1 MDTCK
6 RCRIQVDT
14 SLTHCPVCGSFVHQ
28 VSENDK
34 QILYPTPN
42 YNQIEKQ
49 TAKTMHAFFAF
60 PLLLALL
67 LTFMIDLALIAT
79 ELGTTF
85 LMTLIVFYVWIL
97 IYKTIYNRQGAG
109 YVILWQLFGLS
120 TVTIFLGLVY
130 QQSFDSWPL
139 QFVVPILI
147 SISNLVFFILA
158 TIMRKTDV
166 ILFQMLIT
174 SLIGIVQFSF
184 MVWLF
189 ESIVFVPSLITLI
202 TSLISLTALLTYLR
216 PKIFNYLQRWL
227 HI

>member
-1 MDTCK
+1 
-6 RCRIQVDT
+6 
-14 SLTHCPVCGSFVHQ
+14 

-42 YNQIEKQ
+42 YSQIDKQ

-67 LTFMIDLALIAT
+67 LTLMIDLALIAS

-85 LMTLIVFYVWIL
+85 LMTCIVFYVWIL
-97 IYKTIYNRQGAG
+97 IYKTIFNRQGIG

-120 TVTIFLGLVY
+120 IVTIFLAFVNE
-130 QQSFDSWPL
+130 QTFDAWPL

-147 SISNLVFFILA
+147 SMSNLIFFVFA
-158 TIMRKTDV
+158 SIMRKTDV
-166 ILFQMLIT
+166 ILFQMFVS
-174 SLIGIVQFSF
+174 SLMGIIQFSL
-184 MVWLF
+184 MVWLI
-189 ESIVFVPSLITLI
+189 ESPIFVPSLIALI
-202 TSLISLTALLTYLR
+202 TSLVSLTALLTYLR
-216 PKIFNYLQRWL
+216 PKLFNYLQRWL

>member
-1 MDTCK
+1 METCK
-6 RCRIQVDT
+6 RCHIQVDN
-14 SLTHCPVCGSFVHQ
+14 SLTHCPVCGGFVHQ

-42 YNQIEKQ
+42 YSQIDKQ

-67 LTFMIDLALIAT
+67 LTLMIDLALIAS

-85 LMTLIVFYVWIL
+85 LMTCIVFYVWIL
-97 IYKTIYNRQGAG
+97 IYKTIFNRQGIG

-120 TVTIFLGLVY
+120 IVTIFLAFVNE
-130 QQSFDSWPL
+130 QTFDAWPL

-147 SISNLVFFILA
+147 SMSNLIFFVFA
-158 TIMRKTDV
+158 SIMRKTDV
-166 ILFQMLIT
+166 ILFQMFVS
-174 SLIGIVQFSF
+174 SLMGIIQFSL
-184 MVWLF
+184 MVWLI
-189 ESIVFVPSLITLI
+189 ESPIFVPSLIALI
-202 TSLISLTALLTYLR
+202 TSLVSLTALLTYLR
-216 PKIFNYLQRWL
+216 PKLFNYLQRWL

>member
-1 MDTCK
+1 
-6 RCRIQVDT
+6 VDT

-130 QQSFDSWPL
+130 QQSFNSWPL

>member
-1 MDTCK
+1 VNTCK
-6 RCRIQVDT
+6 RCHIHVDS
-14 SLTHCPVCGSFVHQ
+14 SLTHCPVCGSFVQQ

-42 YNQIEKQ
+42 YKQIDKQ
-49 TAKTMHAFFAF
+49 SAKTMHAFFAF

-67 LTFMIDLALIAT
+67 MTLMIDLALIAS

-85 LMTLIVFYVWIL
+85 LMTFIVFYVWIL
-97 IYKTIYNRQGAG
+97 IYKTIYNRQGVG

-120 TVTIFLGLVY
+120 IITILLAYVN
-130 QQSFDSWPL
+130 QQTFDSWPL
-139 QFVVPILI
+139 QYVVPILI
-147 SISNLVFFILA
+147 SVSNLIFFILA

-166 ILFQMLIT
+166 ILFQMLIS
-174 SLIGIVQFSF
+174 SLIGIVQFSV

-189 ESIVFVPSLITLI
+189 ESTIFVPSLIAGI
-202 TSLISLTALLTYLR
+202 TSLLSLTALSTYLG
-216 PKIFNYLQRWL
+216 PKFISYLQRWL

>member
-1 MDTCK
+1 METCK
-6 RCRIQVDT
+6 RCHIQVDS
-14 SLTHCPVCGSFVHQ
+14 SLTHCPVCGGFVHQ

-49 TAKTMHAFFAF
+49 TASTMHAFFAF

-67 LTFMIDLALIAT
+67 LTLIIDLALIAS

-85 LMTLIVFYVWIL
+85 LMTFIVFYMWIL
-97 IYKTIYNRQGAG
+97 IYKTIYNRNGIG
-109 YVILWQLFGLS
+109 YLILWQLFGLS
-120 TVTIFLGLVY
+120 IITTLLAFVN
-130 QQSFDSWPL
+130 QQTFDAWPL
-139 QFVVPILI
+139 QYVVPILI
-147 SISNLVFFILA
+147 STSNLLFFILA

-166 ILFQMLIT
+166 ILFQMLVSSIV
-174 SLIGIVQFSF
+174 GIVQFSL

-189 ESIVFVPSLITLI
+189 ASSVFVPSLIALI

-216 PKIFNYLQRWL
+216 PKFWYYLQRWL

>member
-1 MDTCK
+1 METCK
-6 RCRIQVDT
+6 RCHIQVDN
-14 SLTHCPVCGSFVHQ
+14 SLTHCPVCGGFVHQ

-42 YNQIEKQ
+42 YSQIDKQ

-67 LTFMIDLALIAT
+67 LTLMIDLALIAS

-85 LMTLIVFYVWIL
+85 LMTCIVFYVWIL
-97 IYKTIYNRQGAG
+97 IYKTIFNRQGIG

-120 TVTIFLGLVY
+120 IVTIFLAFVN
-130 QQSFDSWPL
+130 QQTFDAWPL

-147 SISNLVFFILA
+147 SMSNLLFFVFA
-158 TIMRKTDV
+158 SIMRKTDV
-166 ILFQMLIT
+166 ILFQMFVS
-174 SLIGIVQFSF
+174 SLMGIIQFSL
-184 MVWLF
+184 MVWLI
-189 ESIVFVPSLITLI
+189 ESTIFVPSLIALI
-202 TSLISLTALLTYLR
+202 TSLVSLTALLTYLR
-216 PKIFNYLQRWL
+216 PKLFNYLQRWL

>member
-1 MDTCK
+1 
-6 RCRIQVDT
+6 VDT

-28 VSENDK
+28 VSESDK

>member
-1 MDTCK
+1 
-6 RCRIQVDT
+6 
-14 SLTHCPVCGSFVHQ
+14 

-49 TAKTMHAFFAF
+49 TATTMHAFFAF

-67 LTFMIDLALIAT
+67 LTLMIDLALIAS

-85 LMTLIVFYVWIL
+85 LMTSIVFYMWIL
-97 IYKTIYNRQGAG
+97 IYKTIFNRNGIG

-120 TVTIFLGLVY
+120 TITILLAFVN
-130 QQSFDSWPL
+130 QQTLDAWPL
-139 QFVVPILI
+139 QYVVPILI
-147 SISNLVFFILA
+147 STSNLLFFILA
-158 TIMRKTDV
+158 TITRKTDV
-166 ILFQMLIT
+166 ILFQMLVS
-174 SLIGIVQFSF
+174 SLIGLAQFSV

-189 ESIVFVPSLITLI
+189 ASSVFVPSLIALI

-216 PKIFNYLQRWL
+216 PKFFNYLQRWL

>member
-1 MDTCK
+1 
-6 RCRIQVDT
+6 
-14 SLTHCPVCGSFVHQ
+14 

-42 YNQIEKQ
+42 YSQIDKQ

-67 LTFMIDLALIAT
+67 LTLMIDLALIAS

-85 LMTLIVFYVWIL
+85 LMTCIVFYVWIL
-97 IYKTIYNRQGAG
+97 IYKTIFNRQGIG

-120 TVTIFLGLVY
+120 IVTIFLAFVN
-130 QQSFDSWPL
+130 QQTFDAWPL

-147 SISNLVFFILA
+147 SMSNLLFFVFA
-158 TIMRKTDV
+158 SIMRKTDV
-166 ILFQMLIT
+166 ILFQMFVS
-174 SLIGIVQFSF
+174 SLMGIIQFSL
-184 MVWLF
+184 MVWLI
-189 ESIVFVPSLITLI
+189 ESTIFVPSLIALI
-202 TSLISLTALLTYLR
+202 TSLVSLTALLTYLR
-216 PKIFNYLQRWL
+216 PKLFNYLQRWL

>member
-1 MDTCK
+1 
-6 RCRIQVDT
+6 VDT

>member
-6 RCRIQVDT
+6 RCRIQVDN

-97 IYKTIYNRQGAG
+97 IYKTIYNRHGVG

-130 QQSFDSWPL
+130 QQTFDSWPL
-139 QFVVPILI
+139 QYVVPILI

-166 ILFQMLIT
+166 ILFQMFST
-174 SLIGIVQFSF
+174 SLIGIFQFSF

-189 ESIVFVPSLITLI
+189 ESIVFVPSLIALI

-216 PKIFNYLQRWL
+216 PKFLNYLQRWL

>member
-158 TIMRKTDV
+158 TVMRKTDV
-166 ILFQMLIT
+166 ILFQMMIT

-216 PKIFNYLQRWL
+216 PKFFNYLQRWL

>member
-1 MDTCK
+1 METCQ
-6 RCRIQVDT
+6 RCHIQVDS
-14 SLTHCPVCGSFVHQ
+14 SLTHCPVCGGFVHQ

-34 QILYPTPN
+34 QILYLTPN

-49 TAKTMHAFFAF
+49 TASIMHAFFAF

-67 LTFMIDLALIAT
+67 LTLIIDLALIAS

-85 LMTLIVFYVWIL
+85 LMTFIVFYMWIL
-97 IYKTIYNRQGAG
+97 IYKSIYNRNGIG

-120 TVTIFLGLVY
+120 IITTLLAFVN
-130 QQSFDSWPL
+130 QQTFDAWPL
-139 QFVVPILI
+139 QYVVPILI
-147 SISNLVFFILA
+147 STSNLLFFILA

-166 ILFQMLIT
+166 ILFQMLVSSIVG
-174 SLIGIVQFSF
+174 LVQFSV

-189 ESIVFVPSLITLI
+189 ASSVFVPSLIALI

-216 PKIFNYLQRWL
+216 PKFWQYLQRWL

>member
-1 MDTCK
+1 VETCQ
-6 RCRIQVDT
+6 RCHIQVDS

-49 TAKTMHAFFAF
+49 TATTMHGFFAF

-67 LTFMIDLALIAT
+67 LTLMIDLALIAS

-85 LMTLIVFYVWIL
+85 LMTFIVFYMWIL
-97 IYKTIYNRQGAG
+97 IYKTIFNRNGIG
-109 YVILWQLFGLS
+109 YSILWQLFGLS
-120 TVTIFLGLVY
+120 TITILLAFVN
-130 QQSFDSWPL
+130 QQTLDTWPL
-139 QFVVPILI
+139 QYVVPILI
-147 SISNLVFFILA
+147 SISNLLFFILA
-158 TIMRKTDV
+158 TISRKTDV
-166 ILFQMLIT
+166 ILFQMLVS
-174 SLIGIVQFSF
+174 SLIGLAQFSV

-189 ESIVFVPSLITLI
+189 ASSVFVPSLIGLI

-216 PKIFNYLQRWL
+216 SKFFNYLQRWL

>member
-1 MDTCK
+1 VDTCK

-174 SLIGIVQFSF
+174 SLIGIVQFSL

>member
-1 MDTCK
+1 VDTCK

-216 PKIFNYLQRWL
+216 PKFFNYLQRWL